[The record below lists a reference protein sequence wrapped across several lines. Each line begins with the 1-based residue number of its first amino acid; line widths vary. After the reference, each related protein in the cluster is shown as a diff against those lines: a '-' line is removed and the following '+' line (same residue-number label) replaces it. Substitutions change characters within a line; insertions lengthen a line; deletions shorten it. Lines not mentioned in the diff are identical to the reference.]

1 MSTILKSICQSHS
14 REVTEYLRVSRILSP
29 GQHLADFLHT
39 NRLADKN
46 EEVFQVFDRSTKF
59 LADAG
64 KNYYSSLVAKEW
76 HQKFLKVVS
85 EFKVILGSP
94 MLTNAGRRE
103 KSVSAC
109 SIPPVHLSKMKRE
122 EIARMVGD
130 YHTRG
135 MGTGFCLD
143 DVDDPKEMVRYLN
156 QVAMA
161 EVQKGVI
168 ERSCGNMGV
177 LSIHHPKVLSFIRVK
192 QESPDIKDWKFN
204 LSVNITDAFI
214 DALQKKEPFTLSDGQ
229 KVDPEMLMSLI
240 AENAHATG
248 DPGLIFMDRI
258 NRLNRVPH
266 MGRYETVVPCGEV
279 SLFSGEVCQFSYLN
293 LPKFLIEDQM
303 DWQSLKDSIHTIMV
317 ILDNAVEVNIDR
329 MPTKL
334 SAKVI
339 SNLRRVGIGIC
350 GFSELL
356 HAKGLSYGSFEA
368 QNFAKELMSFINLES
383 KRASIELA
391 RQRGSFPAFRHVS
404 TRLDLFTK
412 PFQNVPTRLA
422 SEKDW
427 EKLSSEIQQVGIR
440 NLSTTII
447 PPSGRSS
454 LMAGSTAS
462 IEPPFSLVLDERL
475 KKTIKIQAIKE
486 GCFADLGAVYEC
498 IQKTG
503 SLQQSALPLS
513 IKRIYRTALEL
524 TPQDHLSMTSAFQ
537 SHTDEGISKTVNLVE
552 KSSVEEV
559 KKVFKAAI
567 CAQNMKGIT
576 IYRNNSRSLQ
586 PKTLSTSSKDST
598 MVIDSI
604 YGPTKVTPKIAKIL
618 ASPLLERLK
627 NISQNGIAYLVDPRQ
642 STSRYEHSVGVMVLA
657 KMLGASEL
665 EQIQALLHDVAHTPF
680 SHLIDSVYG
689 LENQDYHER
698 HKQRFLSQ
706 KWVQKVL
713 LDCDISL
720 KDLGGQNSKF
730 FEKKGINI
738 DRLDYMIRDLKAV
751 GRIFQPEYSII
762 LNQLV
767 IEEGRIK
774 CRDLAT
780 AKLLFDKF
788 LEVNQE
794 VYFDPNVEAASVAFT
809 ALIQKM
815 LKSGHLKEEDFEKN
829 EQEILDLIK
838 NSPYQAEFAK
848 IGPDSYK
855 GCSLEKNSR
864 PPILRKLRFIDPEI
878 QGLKGTL
885 TDWDHQARLQLEEYL
900 LKTPKEVYYHG

>member
-1 MSTILKSICQSHS
+1 
-14 REVTEYLRVSRILSP
+14 
-29 GQHLADFLHT
+29 
-39 NRLADKN
+39 
-46 EEVFQVFDRSTKF
+46 
-59 LADAG
+59 
-64 KNYYSSLVAKEW
+64 
-76 HQKFLKVVS
+76 
-85 EFKVILGSP
+85 
-94 MLTNAGRRE
+94 
-103 KSVSAC
+103 
-109 SIPPVHLSKMKRE
+109 
-122 EIARMVGD
+122 
-130 YHTRG
+130 
-135 MGTGFCLD
+135 
-143 DVDDPKEMVRYLN
+143 EMVRYLN

-303 DWQSLKDSIHTIMV
+303 DWNALKDSIHTIMV
-317 ILDNAVEVNIDR
+317 ILDNAVEVNIER
-329 MPTKL
+329 MPTEL
-334 SAKVI
+334 SREMI

-356 HAKGLSYGSFEA
+356 QAKGLSYGSIEA
-368 QNFAKELMSFINLES
+368 QNFALELMSFINLES
-383 KRASIELA
+383 KKASVELA
-391 RQRGSFPAFRHVS
+391 RQRGPFPAFRHVS
-404 TRLDLFTK
+404 TRMELFTE
-412 PFQNVPTRLA
+412 PFQKVPTRVA

-427 EKLSSEIQQVGIR
+427 EKLNYEIQQVGIR

-462 IEPPFSLVLDERL
+462 IEPPFSLVVDERL
-475 KKTIKIQAIKE
+475 KKTIGRQAIQE
-486 GCFADLGAVYEC
+486 GYFADLGSVYDC

-503 SLQQSALPLS
+503 SLQQSALPLA
-513 IKRIYRTALEL
+513 IKRIYRTALEMS
-524 TPQDHLSMTSAFQ
+524 PEDHMSMTSAFQ
-537 SHTDEGISKTVNLVE
+537 THTDEGISKTVNLKE
-552 KSSVEEV
+552 DSSVEEV
-559 KKVFKAAI
+559 NRVFVSAI

-586 PKTLSTSSKDST
+586 PKTLSTSSKDPN

-604 YGPTKVTPKIAKIL
+604 YGPVQVSQKISKLL

-627 NISQNGIAYLVDPRQ
+627 KISQNGVAYLVDPRQ
-642 STSRYEHSVGVMVLA
+642 STSRYEHSVGVMALA
-657 KMLGASEL
+657 KMLGATEM
-665 EQIQALLHDVAHTPF
+665 EQIQALLHDVSHTPF
-680 SHLIDSVYG
+680 SHLIDLVYQY
-689 LENQDYHER
+689 ESQDYHER
-698 HKQRFLSQ
+698 HKMRFLSQ
-706 KWVQKVL
+706 KWVQKAL
-713 LDCDISL
+713 LDCGISENDL
-720 KDLGGQNSKF
+720 KENSSKF
-730 FEKKGINI
+730 FQKKGINI
-738 DRLDYMIRDLKAV
+738 DRIDYMIRDLKAV
-751 GRIFQPEYSII
+751 GRIFQPEYSLI
-762 LNQLV
+762 LNNLV
-767 IEEGRIK
+767 IEDGGIK
-774 CRDLAT
+774 CRDIGT
-780 AKLLFDKF
+780 ARLLFEKF
-788 LEVNQE
+788 LEVNE
-794 VYFDPNVEAASVAFT
+794 KVYFDPNVEAASAAFT
-809 ALIQKM
+809 TLIQKM
-815 LKSGHLKEEDFEKN
+815 LKSGQLKEEDFERN

-848 IGPDSYK
+848 IGPESFK

-885 TDWDHQARLQLEEYL
+885 TDLDHQARLQLKEYL
-900 LKTPKEVYYHG
+900 VKTPKEVYYHD